1 MSTAIFEDYN
11 STYNRKRKYKMLT
24 IVRNFWGLAFAVK
37 LTVNIFQKENFPGR
51 WNQEQNVFR

>member
-11 STYNRKRKYKMLT
+11 STYNGKRKYKMLT
-24 IVRNFWGLAFAVK
+24 VARNLLSLAFAVK

-51 WNQEQNVFR
+51 